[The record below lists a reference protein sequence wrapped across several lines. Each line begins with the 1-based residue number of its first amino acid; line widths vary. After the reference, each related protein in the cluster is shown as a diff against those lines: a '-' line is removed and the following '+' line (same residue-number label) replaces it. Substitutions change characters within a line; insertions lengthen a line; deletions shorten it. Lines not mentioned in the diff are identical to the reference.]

1 MKGLTMNARFI
12 IHHPRRLVYAELP
25 KCAST
30 TIHKLFLDVSG
41 IDTDVEPHAGIWHE
55 PLAEARRAA
64 GLEAREVEDGS
75 LHSFVRQ
82 HRGYH
87 FFTVVRNPYAR
98 CLSGYGQQ
106 VRRYAKRFRKLAF
119 VRAKVRKWLS
129 RLPSDAA
136 EPHRLVTET
145 LQQTISFE
153 EFVAGLVRHG
163 TSFDKH
169 FDLQSNVIRLGQVP
183 YDTIIQMERLT
194 EGLRGIFTGAGDLT
208 DIPAWNVTRSGQAID
223 RCGPQLKEAIH
234 SLYEPDFRNFG
245 YAA

>member
-1 MKGLTMNARFI
+1 MNARFI
-12 IHHPRRLVYAELP
+12 IHHPRGLVYAELP

-64 GLEAREVEDGS
+64 GLEAIEVEDGS
-75 LHSFVRQ
+75 LEAFVQR
-82 HRGYH
+82 HRGYR

-119 VRAKVRKWLS
+119 GRAKLRKWLS
-129 RLPSDAA
+129 RVPTDAA

-145 LQQTISFE
+145 LKQTISFE
-153 EFVAGLVRHG
+153 DFVAGLVRHG

-169 FDLQSNVIRLGQVP
+169 FDLQSNVIRLERVP
-183 YDTIIQMERLT
+183 YDTIIHMEQLT
-194 EGLRGIFTGAGDLT
+194 EGLRGIFTDAGDLT
-208 DIPAWNVTRSGQAID
+208 NIPAWNETRSGQAID
-223 RCGPQLKEAIH
+223 RCGPELKEAIH
-234 SLYEPDFRNFG
+234 ALYEADFRNFG